1 VRHAAPAAGEHT
13 DEVLRELGLSAGEI
27 AALRSSRVIA

>member
-13 DEVLRELGLSAGEI
+13 DEVLRELGLSAAEI
-27 AALRSSRVIA
+27 SGLRSNRVVA